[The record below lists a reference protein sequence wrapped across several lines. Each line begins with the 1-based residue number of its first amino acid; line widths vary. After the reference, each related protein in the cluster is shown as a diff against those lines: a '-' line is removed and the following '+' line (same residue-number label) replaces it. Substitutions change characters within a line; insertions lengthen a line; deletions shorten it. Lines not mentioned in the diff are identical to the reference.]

1 MLYFSQSEILLD
13 SLRQQTINY
22 FRHFHHGRLDELR
35 IFLEH
40 ESWEACPV
48 LKNFSVLN
56 LVEFQ
61 FLKKPANNFLKNWPA
76 NSTNIASSD
85 EEFYCNSNL
94 QNSPFEKFRQDT
106 IETRKISSS
115 ESSVNLQNA
124 SDEFEMDGESGA
136 DGPFL
141 ANTTLS
147 LLRMFGRYL
156 NFMKLFK
163 TIAFD
168 VLICLNQLFDFYV
181 WSVYNFFGTYPPTA
195 CAMSLTPKLQVVIA
209 RIEEMLI
216 LSPNSDQTGE
226 TKKTTSFVTNY
237 KVNEPQISSVL
248 QLDHPNQ
255 LYGLRLR
262 LIAAESVGKFM
273 F

>member
-1 MLYFSQSEILLD
+1 LLYFSQSEILLD

-61 FLKKPANNFLKNWPA
+61 FLKKPAN
-76 NSTNIASSD
+76 STKIASSD

-94 QNSPFEKFRQDT
+94 QNSPFDKFRKDT
-106 IETRKISSS
+106 IEKREISSS
-115 ESSVNLQNA
+115 ESSVDLQNA

-136 DGPFL
+136 DGSFL

-226 TKKTTSFVTNY
+226 TQNTSSFVINY
-237 KVNEPQISSVL
+237 KVKGPQISSVL

-262 LIAAESVGKFM
+262 LIAAESVGKLIF
-273 F
+273 

>member
-1 MLYFSQSEILLD
+1 M
-13 SLRQQTINY
+13 
-22 FRHFHHGRLDELR
+22 DELR

-61 FLKKPANNFLKNWPA
+61 FLKKSTDSSSANI
-76 NSTNIASSD
+76 TSSD
-85 EEFYCNSNL
+85 EQFYCDLNFC
-94 QNSPFEKFRQDT
+94 NSPFEKFRLGT
-106 IETRKISSS
+106 TEARKISSS
-115 ESSVNLQNA
+115 ESDMNLQNA
-124 SDEFEMDGESGA
+124 SDEFETNEESGA

-181 WSVYNFFGTYPPTA
+181 WSVYNFFGTSPPTA
-195 CAMSLTPKLQVVIA
+195 CALSLTPKLQIVLG

-216 LSPNSDQTGE
+216 LSPNSNQTG
-226 TKKTTSFVTNY
+226 TIQSTPSFVTNY
-237 KVNEPQISSVL
+237 KVSGPQISPVL
-248 QLDHPNQ
+248 QLDHQNQ
-255 LYGLRLR
+255 LFGLRLR
-262 LIAAESVGKFM
+262 LIAAESVGKFTVNCRETDEN
-273 F
+273 FIFTYKFSFHRSSN